1 MNTRGG
7 SKTGRPDG
15 LGSVADGGWGGG
27 WDGPDLRISGEQLN
41 DGLVLVEVRSDGADD
56 ASLLWSYYVS
66 TVPILG
72 YPGSGPAVRTPYERR
87 VSRAAVDQNDYAI
100 VYDIASGRWSDQAWS
115 DVGLQSL

>member
-1 MNTRGG
+1 MNTRDGL
-7 SKTGRPDG
+7 KAGRPDG
-15 LGSVADGGWGGG
+15 LGSIADGG
-27 WDGPDLRISGEQLN
+27 WDGPDLRISGDQLN
-41 DGLVLVEVRSDGADD
+41 DGLVLVEVRSDD

-87 VSRAAVDQNDYAI
+87 VSKAAIDQNDYAI